1 MNKIFMVDFVL
12 LQRSMRLLVILNVR
26 VPISCRQRKPE
37 VPGNNDLLFA
47 SLFASWGH
55 LPSCPIG
62 KVQSMQ

>member
-12 LQRSMRLLVILNVR
+12 LQRSMRLLMILNVR
-26 VPISCRQRKPE
+26 VPISCLQRKPE

-47 SLFASWGH
+47 SLFACWGH